1 VSNREYDLREDAR
14 SLVTGQWLRDGERLR
29 TFAPTG
35 RGNYR
40 SEIRGYPSFAWRALT
55 VAGWSA
61 LKLVSPVGIVTG
73 GVPYWNEIRRFE
85 GDPPPVI
92 AFGDGRRCR
101 AAQVLGSGPR
111 RSGVWVLS
119 HERFGFGA
127 DRRVSEK
134 DGPHPKALK
143 RTRDTLVVLENVI
156 DVPSTEFDFEGRV
169 KRGSRET
176 GYLRIR
182 FHDGSGI
189 DIRGRG
195 SE

>member
-1 VSNREYDLREDAR
+1 MSGRDYDLREDAR
-14 SLVTGQWLRDGERLR
+14 SLIAGQWLRDGERLR

-85 GDPPPVI
+85 GEPPPVV
-92 AFGDGRRCR
+92 AFGEGRRCR
-101 AAQVLGSGPR
+101 AAEVLGSGPH
-111 RSGVWVLS
+111 RSGVWALS
-119 HERFGFGA
+119 HERFGFAA
-127 DRRVSEK
+127 DKRQGE
-134 DGPHPKALK
+134 PHPKALK
-143 RTRDTLVVLENVI
+143 RAGDTFVVLENVI
-156 DVPSTEFDFEGRV
+156 DVPSTEFDFEGQV
-169 KRGSRET
+169 ERGSRGT
-176 GYLRIR
+176 VYLRIR
-182 FHDGSGI
+182 FHDGSGV
-189 DIRGRG
+189 DVRGRR